1 MHKPPNVV
9 PADPQSLQPIS
20 RQMNMTFDSVELQ
33 GMSLVQR
40 SNVIR
45 HLAILLA
52 KAAGVA
58 LAKERDD
65 E

>member
-1 MHKPPNVV
+1 MDKLPNVV
-9 PADPQSLQPIS
+9 RADPQSLQPIS

-33 GMSLVQR
+33 GMSPVQR

>member
-9 PADPQSLQPIS
+9 PADPQLLQPIS

-33 GMSLVQR
+33 GMSPVQR

>member
-1 MHKPPNVV
+1 MHKAPNVV
-9 PADPQSLQPIS
+9 RADPQSLQPIS

-33 GMSLVQR
+33 GMSPVQR

-45 HLAILLA
+45 HLASLLA